1 MRVTSATYYK
11 DYAQA
16 VQDLHSKLNKTMQQ
30 VSTERKYETAK
41 ENPLAYYSGKKIDN
55 QYNNIE
61 AQNDVIS
68 DMSNR
73 LYQQEQ
79 GAQSIQTE
87 MRTIQTR
94 LLQLSND
101 SSSGE
106 LATVKTFN
114 TDFAQRLQTIAN
126 DMNASYEN
134 FYVFGGN
141 DTTTVPF
148 ELNTEL
154 ASGKDNSVTLSF
166 SHKFPGQDTAT
177 VVDMQYSL
185 DSLDSSG
192 SLQLK
197 YRVNGRVPSNENGVI
212 KYSDVR
218 QTDFAAANSEAM
230 TALLS
235 SMEEEGR
242 MNLGYGSI
250 SNRDTLPDTFTN
262 GLNMLT
268 GLNASGLKAMDPGK
282 TINDASGAKS
292 AIHKELL
299 RDPVALT
306 AKAILSTQQYIDVSE
321 VEKGESSLTA
331 DQLIKS
337 DVAGSK
343 ELLHQN
349 LSDVINGWDPAEQ
362 RLSDTYRELGLK
374 ESILKATQS
383 RLDSMEDT
391 LTSNYTDKLGID
403 TYDAIVKMYSLQYSY
418 TAAMKVGSN
427 VMQSSLFDY
436 VR

>member
-68 DMSNR
+68 DVSNR

-148 ELNTEL
+148 
-154 ASGKDNSVTLSF
+154 
-166 SHKFPGQDTAT
+166 
-177 VVDMQYSL
+177 
-185 DSLDSSG
+185 
-192 SLQLK
+192 
-197 YRVNGRVPSNENGVI
+197 
-212 KYSDVR
+212 
-218 QTDFAAANSEAM
+218 
-230 TALLS
+230 
-235 SMEEEGR
+235 
-242 MNLGYGSI
+242 
-250 SNRDTLPDTFTN
+250 
-262 GLNMLT
+262 
-268 GLNASGLKAMDPGK
+268 
-282 TINDASGAKS
+282 
-292 AIHKELL
+292 
-299 RDPVALT
+299 
-306 AKAILSTQQYIDVSE
+306 
-321 VEKGESSLTA
+321 
-331 DQLIKS
+331 
-337 DVAGSK
+337 
-343 ELLHQN
+343 
-349 LSDVINGWDPAEQ
+349 
-362 RLSDTYRELGLK
+362 
-374 ESILKATQS
+374 
-383 RLDSMEDT
+383 
-391 LTSNYTDKLGID
+391 
-403 TYDAIVKMYSLQYSY
+403 
-418 TAAMKVGSN
+418 
-427 VMQSSLFDY
+427 
-436 VR
+436 